1 MVQIV
6 IGAILSFL
14 LAFFI
19 MPFVIKIARIKNLYD
34 IPDERKTHSS
44 PVPSLGGLGIFIG
57 LIISLLLTNDF
68 TSQVPEFQ
76 YYIAAFFIMFIL
88 GVLDDIFVLTALKKI
103 TGQFIVA
110 GILTVKA
117 HLLIT
122 NLHGFL
128 GIDELS
134 TGVSYT
140 VTFFAI
146 VGIVNSFNLI
156 DGVDGLAGSLALLT
170 SLCFGV
176 FLFINNDLPHAL
188 LAFTIAGALIAFLIY
203 NFHPAKI
210 FMGDS
215 GSMLI
220 GLVNAILV
228 IRFIQSS
235 THFSFIPVTST
246 LAIGAGILLLPVMD
260 VLRVFCI
267 RLSKGQSPFAPD
279 RNHLH
284 HLLLNKGF
292 SHTKVTVT
300 LLLMSSFFSIFSML
314 FQTLNI
320 TLEIVSLLVLFFIC
334 VGILRYAAPRGKLL
348 RVVADKDAQDENKN
362 IKIVPIYSSD
372 KAAVI
377 EEE

>member
-6 IGAILSFL
+6 IGGILAFL

-19 MPFVIKIARIKNLYD
+19 MPFVIKIAQIKNLYD
-34 IPDERKTHSS
+34 VPDERKTHTS
-44 PVPSLGGLGIFIG
+44 PIPSLGGLGIFIG

-68 TSQVPEFQ
+68 TAQVPEFQ
-76 YYIAAFFIMFIL
+76 YYIAALFIMFIL
-88 GVLDDIFVLTALKKI
+88 GVLDDIFVLSAIKKV
-103 TGQFIVA
+103 TGQLIVA
-110 GILTVKA
+110 GILTFKA

-128 GIDELS
+128 GIDELN
-134 TGVSYT
+134 TFFSYAIS
-140 VTFFAI
+140 FFAI
-146 VGIVNSFNLI
+146 VGIINSFNLI
-156 DGVDGLAGSLALLT
+156 DGVDGLAGSIAVLT

-176 FLFINNDLPHAL
+176 FLFIDNDIPHAL
-188 LAFTIAGALIAFLIY
+188 LAFTIAGALFAFLIY

-235 THFSFIPVTST
+235 NTNISFMHITST
-246 LAIGAGILLLPVMD
+246 LAIGAGILLLPLMD

-292 SHTKVTVT
+292 SHTKVTLT
-300 LLLMSSFFSIFSML
+300 LVLMSGFFAVTSML
-314 FQTLNI
+314 FQTLNS
-320 TLEIVSLLVLFFIC
+320 TLELVILSVLFFTC
-334 VGILRYAAPRGKLL
+334 VGLLRYVTPRRKWL
-348 RVVADKDAQDENKN
+348 RVVADKEAEESKN
-362 IKIVPIYSSD
+362 VKIVSIFPPD
-372 KAAVI
+372 QAAVL